1 MDKVMKEVTIYIVIL
16 LFIVLITLFGFASKV
31 ITLQNEND
39 ALKEKLIFLKE
50 LVLKGANRDSLYRE
64 HMGKT
69 LYIDNNS
76 VEVGYDGYLK
86 LKKTGP
92 IKKK

>member
-1 MDKVMKEVTIYIVIL
+1 MRDLAVFGLLLTIALAIFELYHKEMTIRAQQREI
-16 LFIVLITLFGFASKV
+16 
-31 ITLQNEND
+31 
-39 ALKEKLIFLKE
+39 IFLQE

-76 VEVGYDGYLK
+76 VQVGHNRYLQ
-86 LKKTGP
+86 LKDTYTLNEGK
-92 IKKK
+92 

>member
-1 MDKVMKEVTIYIVIL
+1 MSKLTTSLIVLLFFAFIALFTVVDKVYKLRV
-16 LFIVLITLFGFASKV
+16 
-31 ITLQNEND
+31 ENK
-39 ALKEKLIFLKE
+39 ALKKETIFLKK

-76 VEVGYDGYLK
+76 VEIGHDNYLR
-86 LKKTGP
+86 LKPNGV
-92 IKKK
+92 IKND

>member
-1 MDKVMKEVTIYIVIL
+1 MNSIIKLTIIL
-16 LFIVLITLFGFASKV
+16 LFIATVSVIGFGVKLIK
-31 ITLQNEND
+31 IQKENKI
-39 ALKEKLIFLKE
+39 LEKEVIFLKK

-76 VEVGYDGYLK
+76 VEIGHDNYLR
-86 LKKTGP
+86 LKNIRLVKNN
-92 IKKK
+92 

>member
-1 MDKVMKEVTIYIVIL
+1 MNSIVKLVTIL
-16 LFIVLITLFGFASKV
+16 LFIAIISIISFSIRIIEITK
-31 ITLQNEND
+31 ENK
-39 ALKEKLIFLKE
+39 ALKKEIIFLKK

-76 VEVGYDGYLK
+76 VEMGYDNYLR
-86 LKKTGP
+86 
-92 IKKK
+92 IKNKR